1 MKLARYGS
9 VLPIILCVLTIVAA
23 ADSKQKGE
31 IKLSSHVMVSG
42 TQLEPGNYDIRWS
55 VNGSDVQVT
64 FLHEGEEVARSNGRV
79 IQQKNPQ
86 ESVTMATQENGSRVL
101 TEIDLPNA
109 TLILTP
115 AEVST
120 SGL

>member
-1 MKLARYGS
+1 
-9 VLPIILCVLTIVAA
+9 
-23 ADSKQKGE
+23 
-31 IKLSSHVMVSG
+31 
-42 TQLEPGNYDIRWS
+42 
-55 VNGSDVQVT
+55 
-64 FLHEGEEVARSNGRV
+64 V